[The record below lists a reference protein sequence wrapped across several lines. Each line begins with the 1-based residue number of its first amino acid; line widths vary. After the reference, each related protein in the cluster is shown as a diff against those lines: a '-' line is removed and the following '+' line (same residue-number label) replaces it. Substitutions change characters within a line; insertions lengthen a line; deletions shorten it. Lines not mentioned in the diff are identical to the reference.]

1 VPTALAGGFDV
12 VPQVL
17 IRARALENQLTVAYA
32 NHTGSEDDCDFRGG
46 SIVAGPDGSVL
57 AAAGAGPELLFAEL
71 GEPGRAAA
79 DGIEDAVDYLRDRR
93 PEIYRSWEV

>member
-1 VPTALAGGFDV
+1 MPTALAGGFDA

-57 AAAGAGPELLFAEL
+57 AAAGAGA
-71 GEPGRAAA
+71 GTVVCRA
-79 DGIEDAVDYLRDRR
+79 G
-93 PEIYRSWEV
+93 